1 MPSDEEPS
9 LRRQLIEART
19 RIIAQLDELHYRA
32 TAIGFARR
40 GGPPDYR
47 DVIAELQGE
56 LREID
61 ALLGDGGA
69 TP

>member
-9 LRRQLIEART
+9 IRRQLIEART
-19 RIIAQLDELHYRA
+19 RIIAQLDELDYRA
-32 TAIGFARR
+32 TAIGFSRF
-40 GGPPDYR
+40 GGSPDYR

-61 ALLGDGGA
+61 ALLGNEA
-69 TP
+69 AP